1 MSTFFLMSSKISR
14 TVSTFLQTDFG
25 AHFLKCD
32 FETDIFCQTLFCY
45 FVWMNTCMTV

>member
-1 MSTFFLMSSKISR
+1 MSSKISR

-32 FETDIFCQTLFCY
+32 FETDIFCQTLFVILY
-45 FVWMNTCMTV
+45 G